1 MLLFVFVLSSSLFE
15 EYNSYPPPE
24 LVRSNRGKDPS
35 LSSPPS
41 IIPLLDPIFD
51 VTTKNE
57 ELFFFFFFA
66 NDSLFLSLLSFS
78 ADKEEALKLPKSSV
92 DLYRGEDEDDGI
104 LIVILPGERSAQS
117 VRLVNERFRKQHTAF
132 QVVLLRASL
141 KFSQKA
147 AKTAVLSLS
156 LSLCFVCVNAE

>member
-57 ELFFFFFFA
+57 ELFFFA
-66 NDSLFLSLLSFS
+66 NDSLFLSLLSSS
-78 ADKEEALKLPKSSV
+78 ADKEEAFTLPKSSV
-92 DLYRGEDEDDGI
+92 DLYRGEEEDDGI
-104 LIVILPGERSAQS
+104 LIVILPGEQRANLSA
-117 VRLVNERFRKQHTAF
+117 
-132 QVVLLRASL
+132 
-141 KFSQKA
+141 
-147 AKTAVLSLS
+147 
-156 LSLCFVCVNAE
+156 

>member
-57 ELFFFFFFA
+57 ELFFFFFA
-66 NDSLFLSLLSFS
+66 NDSLFLSLLSSS

-117 VRLVNERFRKQHTAF
+117 VRLLNERFRKQQTAF

-156 LSLCFVCVNAE
+156 LSVFCVREY

>member
-51 VTTKNE
+51 VTTKKE
-57 ELFFFFFFA
+57 ELFFFFA
-66 NDSLFLSLLSFS
+66 NDSLFLSLLSSS

-117 VRLVNERFRKQHTAF
+117 VRLLNERFRKQQTARE
-132 QVVLLRASL
+132 VVLLRA
-141 KFSQKA
+141 
-147 AKTAVLSLS
+147 
-156 LSLCFVCVNAE
+156 

>member
-1 MLLFVFVLSSSLFE
+1 VVLFVFVLSSSLFE

-66 NDSLFLSLLSFS
+66 NDSLFSSLLLSSSS
-78 ADKEEALKLPKSSV
+78 ADKDEALKLPKSSV

-104 LIVILPGERSAQS
+104 LIVILPPGNKKRNLSAS
-117 VRLVNERFRKQHTAF
+117 
-132 QVVLLRASL
+132 
-141 KFSQKA
+141 
-147 AKTAVLSLS
+147 
-156 LSLCFVCVNAE
+156 

>member
-66 NDSLFLSLLSFS
+66 NDSLFSSLLLLSSS
-78 ADKEEALKLPKSSV
+78 AEKDEALKLPKSSV

-104 LIVILPGERSAQS
+104 LIVILPPGNKKRNLSAS
-117 VRLVNERFRKQHTAF
+117 
-132 QVVLLRASL
+132 
-141 KFSQKA
+141 
-147 AKTAVLSLS
+147 
-156 LSLCFVCVNAE
+156 

>member
-1 MLLFVFVLSSSLFE
+1 VLLFVFVLSSSLFE

-66 NDSLFLSLLSFS
+66 NDSLFSSLLLSSSS

-104 LIVILPGERSAQS
+104 LIVILPRERSAQS
-117 VRLVNERFRKQHTAF
+117 VRFLNERFRKQHTAREV
-132 QVVLLRASL
+132 VVLRA
-141 KFSQKA
+141 
-147 AKTAVLSLS
+147 
-156 LSLCFVCVNAE
+156 

>member
-1 MLLFVFVLSSSLFE
+1 VLLFVFVLSSSLFE

-66 NDSLFLSLLSFS
+66 NDSLFSSLLLLSSS
-78 ADKEEALKLPKSSV
+78 AEKDEALKLPKSSV

-104 LIVILPGERSAQS
+104 LIVILPPGNKKRNLSAS
-117 VRLVNERFRKQHTAF
+117 
-132 QVVLLRASL
+132 
-141 KFSQKA
+141 
-147 AKTAVLSLS
+147 
-156 LSLCFVCVNAE
+156 

>member
-1 MLLFVFVLSSSLFE
+1 VLLFVFVLSSSLFE

-57 ELFFFFFFA
+57 ELFFFFFA
-66 NDSLFLSLLSFS
+66 NDSLFSSLLLSSS

-104 LIVILPGERSAQS
+104 LIVILPGNEARNLSAS
-117 VRLVNERFRKQHTAF
+117 
-132 QVVLLRASL
+132 
-141 KFSQKA
+141 
-147 AKTAVLSLS
+147 
-156 LSLCFVCVNAE
+156 

>member
-66 NDSLFLSLLSFS
+66 NDSLFLSLLSS
-78 ADKEEALKLPKSSV
+78 SEDKEEALKLPKSSV

-104 LIVILPGERSAQS
+104 LIVILPGNEARNLSAS
-117 VRLVNERFRKQHTAF
+117 
-132 QVVLLRASL
+132 
-141 KFSQKA
+141 
-147 AKTAVLSLS
+147 
-156 LSLCFVCVNAE
+156 

>member
-1 MLLFVFVLSSSLFE
+1 VLLFVFVLSSSLFE

-66 NDSLFLSLLSFS
+66 NDDSLFSSLLLSSSS
-78 ADKEEALKLPKSSV
+78 ADTEEALKLPKSSV

-104 LIVILPGERSAQS
+104 LIVILPGNEARNLSAS
-117 VRLVNERFRKQHTAF
+117 
-132 QVVLLRASL
+132 
-141 KFSQKA
+141 
-147 AKTAVLSLS
+147 
-156 LSLCFVCVNAE
+156 

>member
-66 NDSLFLSLLSFS
+66 NDSLFSSLLLSSSS
-78 ADKEEALKLPKSSV
+78 ADTEEALKLPKSSV

-104 LIVILPGERSAQS
+104 LIVILPPGNKKRNLSAS
-117 VRLVNERFRKQHTAF
+117 
-132 QVVLLRASL
+132 
-141 KFSQKA
+141 
-147 AKTAVLSLS
+147 
-156 LSLCFVCVNAE
+156 

>member
-1 MLLFVFVLSSSLFE
+1 VLLFVFVLSSSLFE

-57 ELFFFFFFA
+57 ELFFFFFA
-66 NDSLFLSLLSFS
+66 NDSLFSSLLLSSS

-117 VRLVNERFRKQHTAF
+117 VRFLNERFRKQHTAREV
-132 QVVLLRASL
+132 VVLRA
-141 KFSQKA
+141 
-147 AKTAVLSLS
+147 
-156 LSLCFVCVNAE
+156 

>member
-41 IIPLLDPIFD
+41 IIPLLGPIFD
-51 VTTKNE
+51 LTKNE
-57 ELFFFFFFA
+57 LFFA
-66 NDSLFLSLLSFS
+66 NAVDSLLLLSSSFS

-92 DLYRGEDEDDGI
+92 DLYRGEDKDDGI
-104 LIVILPGERSAQS
+104 LIVILPGEQRAQS
-117 VRLVNERFRKQHTAF
+117 VRLNERFRKQQTARE
-132 QVVLLRASL
+132 VLLLRA
-141 KFSQKA
+141 
-147 AKTAVLSLS
+147 
-156 LSLCFVCVNAE
+156 

>member
-41 IIPLLDPIFD
+41 VIPLLDPIFD

-57 ELFFFFFFA
+57 LFFA
-66 NDSLFLSLLSFS
+66 NAVDSLLLLSSSSS

-117 VRLVNERFRKQHTAF
+117 VRLLNERFRKQQTAF

-156 LSLCFVCVNAE
+156 LSVFCVREY

>member
-57 ELFFFFFFA
+57 ELFFFFFA
-66 NDSLFLSLLSFS
+66 NDSLFSSLLLSSS
-78 ADKEEALKLPKSSV
+78 ADTEEALKLPKSSV
-92 DLYRGEDEDDGI
+92 DLCRGEDEDDGI

-117 VRLVNERFRKQHTAF
+117 VRLLNERFRKQQTARE
-132 QVVLLRASL
+132 VVLLRA
-141 KFSQKA
+141 
-147 AKTAVLSLS
+147 
-156 LSLCFVCVNAE
+156 

>member
-1 MLLFVFVLSSSLFE
+1 MLLLVLVLSSSLFE

-41 IIPLLDPIFD
+41 VIPLLDPIFD

-57 ELFFFFFFA
+57 LFFA
-66 NDSLFLSLLSFS
+66 NAVDSLLLLSSSSS

-104 LIVILPGERSAQS
+104 LIVILPGNKESA
-117 VRLVNERFRKQHTAF
+117 N
-132 QVVLLRASL
+132 
-141 KFSQKA
+141 
-147 AKTAVLSLS
+147 LS
-156 LSLCFVCVNAE
+156 A

>member
-1 MLLFVFVLSSSLFE
+1 MLLLVLVLSSSLFE

-41 IIPLLDPIFD
+41 VIPLLDPIFD

-57 ELFFFFFFA
+57 LFFA
-66 NDSLFLSLLSFS
+66 NAVDSLLLLSSSFS

-117 VRLVNERFRKQHTAF
+117 VRLLNERFRKQQTAF

-156 LSLCFVCVNAE
+156 LSVFCVREY

>member
-1 MLLFVFVLSSSLFE
+1 VLLFVFVLSSSLFE

-57 ELFFFFFFA
+57 ELFFFFFFFA
-66 NDSLFLSLLSFS
+66 NDSLLFSSLLLSSSS
-78 ADKEEALKLPKSSV
+78 ADTEEALKLPKSSV

-104 LIVILPGERSAQS
+104 LIVILPGNEARNLSAS
-117 VRLVNERFRKQHTAF
+117 
-132 QVVLLRASL
+132 
-141 KFSQKA
+141 
-147 AKTAVLSLS
+147 
-156 LSLCFVCVNAE
+156 

>member
-57 ELFFFFFFA
+57 ELFFFFFA
-66 NDSLFLSLLSFS
+66 NDSLFSSLLLSSS

-92 DLYRGEDEDDGI
+92 DLYGGEDEDDGI
-104 LIVILPGERSAQS
+104 LIVILPGNEARNLSAS
-117 VRLVNERFRKQHTAF
+117 
-132 QVVLLRASL
+132 
-141 KFSQKA
+141 
-147 AKTAVLSLS
+147 
-156 LSLCFVCVNAE
+156 

>member
-1 MLLFVFVLSSSLFE
+1 VVLFVFVLSSSLFE

-66 NDSLFLSLLSFS
+66 NDSLFSSLLLLSSSS

-92 DLYRGEDEDDGI
+92 DLYGGEDEDDGI
-104 LIVILPGERSAQS
+104 LIVILPGNEARNLSAS
-117 VRLVNERFRKQHTAF
+117 
-132 QVVLLRASL
+132 
-141 KFSQKA
+141 
-147 AKTAVLSLS
+147 
-156 LSLCFVCVNAE
+156 

>member
-1 MLLFVFVLSSSLFE
+1 MLLLVFVLSSSLFE

-57 ELFFFFFFA
+57 ELFFA
-66 NDSLFLSLLSFS
+66 NAVDSLFLSLLSSS

-104 LIVILPGERSAQS
+104 LIVILPGNKERNLSAY
-117 VRLVNERFRKQHTAF
+117 
-132 QVVLLRASL
+132 
-141 KFSQKA
+141 
-147 AKTAVLSLS
+147 
-156 LSLCFVCVNAE
+156 

>member
-1 MLLFVFVLSSSLFE
+1 MVLFVFVLSSSLFE

-57 ELFFFFFFA
+57 ELFFFFFA
-66 NDSLFLSLLSFS
+66 NDSLFSSLLLSSS

-117 VRLVNERFRKQHTAF
+117 VRFLNERFRKQHTAREV
-132 QVVLLRASL
+132 VVLRA
-141 KFSQKA
+141 
-147 AKTAVLSLS
+147 
-156 LSLCFVCVNAE
+156 

>member
-1 MLLFVFVLSSSLFE
+1 MVLFVFVLSSSLFE

-57 ELFFFFFFA
+57 ELFFFFFA
-66 NDSLFLSLLSFS
+66 NDSLFSSLLLSSS

-92 DLYRGEDEDDGI
+92 DLYGGEDEDDGI
-104 LIVILPGERSAQS
+104 LIVILPGNEARNLSAS
-117 VRLVNERFRKQHTAF
+117 
-132 QVVLLRASL
+132 
-141 KFSQKA
+141 
-147 AKTAVLSLS
+147 
-156 LSLCFVCVNAE
+156 

>member
-1 MLLFVFVLSSSLFE
+1 MVLFVFVLSSSLFE

-57 ELFFFFFFA
+57 ELFFFFFA
-66 NDSLFLSLLSFS
+66 NDSLFLSLLSSS

-117 VRLVNERFRKQHTAF
+117 VRLLNERFRKQQTAF

-156 LSLCFVCVNAE
+156 LSVFCVREY

>member
-1 MLLFVFVLSSSLFE
+1 MVLFVFVLSSSLFE

-57 ELFFFFFFA
+57 ELFFFFFA
-66 NDSLFLSLLSFS
+66 NDSLFSSLLLSSS
-78 ADKEEALKLPKSSV
+78 AYKEEALKLPKSSV
-92 DLYRGEDEDDGI
+92 DLYGGEDEDDGI
-104 LIVILPGERSAQS
+104 LIVILPGNKKRNLSAS
-117 VRLVNERFRKQHTAF
+117 
-132 QVVLLRASL
+132 
-141 KFSQKA
+141 
-147 AKTAVLSLS
+147 
-156 LSLCFVCVNAE
+156 

>member
-1 MLLFVFVLSSSLFE
+1 MVLFVFVLSSSLFE

-57 ELFFFFFFA
+57 ELFFFFFA

-117 VRLVNERFRKQHTAF
+117 VRLLNERFRKQQTARE
-132 QVVLLRASL
+132 VVLLRA
-141 KFSQKA
+141 
-147 AKTAVLSLS
+147 
-156 LSLCFVCVNAE
+156 

>member
-66 NDSLFLSLLSFS
+66 NDSLFSSLLLSSSS
-78 ADKEEALKLPKSSV
+78 ADTEEALKLPKSSV

-104 LIVILPGERSAQS
+104 LIVILPPGNEARNLSAS
-117 VRLVNERFRKQHTAF
+117 
-132 QVVLLRASL
+132 
-141 KFSQKA
+141 
-147 AKTAVLSLS
+147 
-156 LSLCFVCVNAE
+156 

>member
-57 ELFFFFFFA
+57 ELFFFFFA
-66 NDSLFLSLLSFS
+66 NDSLFSSLLLSSS

-117 VRLVNERFRKQHTAF
+117 VRFLNERFRKQHTAREV
-132 QVVLLRASL
+132 VVLRA
-141 KFSQKA
+141 
-147 AKTAVLSLS
+147 
-156 LSLCFVCVNAE
+156 

>member
-24 LVRSNRGKDPS
+24 LVRSNLGSADPS
-35 LSSPPS
+35 LSSPPN
-41 IIPLLDPIFD
+41 IIPLLDPID

-66 NDSLFLSLLSFS
+66 NDSLFSSLLLSSS

-104 LIVILPGERSAQS
+104 LIVILPGEQKAQS
-117 VRLVNERFRKQHTAF
+117 VRFLNERFRKQHTAREV
-132 QVVLLRASL
+132 VVLRA
-141 KFSQKA
+141 
-147 AKTAVLSLS
+147 
-156 LSLCFVCVNAE
+156 

>member
-66 NDSLFLSLLSFS
+66 NDSLFSSLLLSSSS
-78 ADKEEALKLPKSSV
+78 ADTDEALKLPKSSV

-104 LIVILPGERSAQS
+104 LIVILPGEQKAQS
-117 VRLVNERFRKQHTAF
+117 VRFLNERFRKQHTAREV
-132 QVVLLRASL
+132 VVLRA
-141 KFSQKA
+141 
-147 AKTAVLSLS
+147 
-156 LSLCFVCVNAE
+156 

>member
-57 ELFFFFFFA
+57 ELFFFA
-66 NDSLFLSLLSFS
+66 NDSLFLSLLSSS

-92 DLYRGEDEDDGI
+92 DLCRGEDEDDGI
-104 LIVILPGERSAQS
+104 LIVILTGERSAQS
-117 VRLVNERFRKQHTAF
+117 VRLLNERYRKQQTARE
-132 QVVLLRASL
+132 VVLLRA
-141 KFSQKA
+141 
-147 AKTAVLSLS
+147 
-156 LSLCFVCVNAE
+156 

>member
-1 MLLFVFVLSSSLFE
+1 VLLFVFVLSSSLFE

-66 NDSLFLSLLSFS
+66 NDSLFSSLLLLSSSS

-104 LIVILPGERSAQS
+104 LIVILPPGNEARKS
-117 VRLVNERFRKQHTAF
+117 VRFLNERFRKQHTAREV
-132 QVVLLRASL
+132 VVLRA
-141 KFSQKA
+141 
-147 AKTAVLSLS
+147 
-156 LSLCFVCVNAE
+156 

>member
-51 VTTKNE
+51 VNTKNE
-57 ELFFFFFFA
+57 ELFFFFFA

-92 DLYRGEDEDDGI
+92 DLYGGEDEDDGI

-117 VRLVNERFRKQHTAF
+117 VRFLNERFRKQHTAREV
-132 QVVLLRASL
+132 VVLRA
-141 KFSQKA
+141 
-147 AKTAVLSLS
+147 
-156 LSLCFVCVNAE
+156 

>member
-1 MLLFVFVLSSSLFE
+1 MLLLVLVLSSSLFE

-57 ELFFFFFFA
+57 ELFFFFFA
-66 NDSLFLSLLSFS
+66 NDSLFSSLLLSSS

-117 VRLVNERFRKQHTAF
+117 VRFLNERFRKQHTAREV
-132 QVVLLRASL
+132 VVLRA
-141 KFSQKA
+141 
-147 AKTAVLSLS
+147 
-156 LSLCFVCVNAE
+156 